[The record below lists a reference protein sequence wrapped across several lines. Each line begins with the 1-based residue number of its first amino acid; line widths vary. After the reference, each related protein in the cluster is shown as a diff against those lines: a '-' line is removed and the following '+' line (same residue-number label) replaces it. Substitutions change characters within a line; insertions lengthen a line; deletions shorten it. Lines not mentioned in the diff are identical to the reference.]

1 MPVNKKAVQVEEELA
16 KMEEELA
23 NLPEQEELQQ
33 SEEQPFDED
42 SPPSEEK
49 AAEETSS
56 NTNANEV
63 AQELTED
70 EISLLSEKAQKRYRE
85 MAQRIKELE
94 GRGGK
99 AEPAKQSPVVDL
111 TDNEFPVSSVEVDAD
126 VVSPTNLP
134 WDTRTE
140 TPSIDLET
148 YKRHVADAAKNV
160 VEQVLSAK
168 EDAKRRQAIYN
179 SFKEDLNRVRE
190 TYPELND
197 IEAGP
202 RYNEDLARK
211 VATYYKPVF
220 EEYKSK
226 GKYYSFDAFVKDWMS
241 VKEAGRSEGEDY
253 VRSTVERQGGEQA
266 FRPSSETIEE
276 SSDFS
281 KRLKSVKTIEE
292 LEALESAIR

>member
-23 NLPEQEELQQ
+23 NLPEQGELQQ
-33 SEEQPFDED
+33 SEEQTFDED

-49 AAEETSS
+49 AAEENSS
-56 NTNANEV
+56 DTNANEV

-85 MAQRIKELE
+85 MAARIKELE
-94 GRGGK
+94 GRGSK
-99 AEPAKQSPVVDL
+99 AEFAEQSPVVDL
-111 TDNEFPVSSVEVDAD
+111 NDNEFPVSAVEIDTD
-126 VVSPTNLP
+126 VVSPAKLP
-134 WDTRTE
+134 WDTSTE
-140 TPSIDLET
+140 TPSIDLDT
-148 YKRHVADAAKNV
+148 YKRHVAEAAKNV

-266 FRPSSETIEE
+266 FRPSSDTIEE